1 MKIIINEH
9 QLILLSETYKRDR
22 WDAEYSDE
30 YPKYRKLLISMLK
43 QDVKS
48 WGKAHGSTYL
58 MNDKK
63 EPLFAHRSGS
73 KTLYYD
79 YSLDREMEN
88 SIPHHILS
96 RHLKNAVYDYFNGLF
111 PDLEI
116 KDVSGANIG

>member
-9 QLILLSETYKRDR
+9 QLTLLSETYKRDR
-22 WDAEYSDE
+22 WDAEYADE

-79 YSLDREMEN
+79 YSLDKEIEN
-88 SIPHHILS
+88 SIPYHILS

-116 KDVSGANIG
+116 KEVSGANIG

>member
-22 WDAEYSDE
+22 WDAEYADE

-48 WGKAHGSTYL
+48 WGKAHGLTYL

-63 EPLFAHRSGS
+63 EPLFAYRSGS

-96 RHLKNAVYDYFNGLF
+96 RHLKNAIYDYFNGLF

-116 KDVSGANIG
+116 KEVSGANIA

>member
-96 RHLKNAVYDYFNGLF
+96 RHLKNAIYDYFNGLF

-116 KDVSGANIG
+116 KEVSGANIG

>member
-9 QLILLSETYKRDR
+9 QLTLLSETYKRDR
-22 WDAEYSDE
+22 WDAEYADE

-96 RHLKNAVYDYFNGLF
+96 RHLKNAVYDYFIGLF

>member
-9 QLILLSETYKRDR
+9 QLSLLSETYKRDR
-22 WDAEYSDE
+22 WDSEYADE
-30 YPKYRKLLISMLK
+30 YPKYKKLLIGMLK

-48 WGKAHGSTYL
+48 WGKAHGSIYL
-58 MNDKK
+58 MNDKG

-79 YSLDREMEN
+79 YSLDKELED

-96 RHLKNAVYDYFNGLF
+96 RHLKNAVYDYFSGLF

-116 KDVSGANIG
+116 KDVSGAHIG

>member
-22 WDAEYSDE
+22 WDAEYADE

-79 YSLDREMEN
+79 YSLDKEIEN
-88 SIPHHILS
+88 SIPYHILS

-116 KDVSGANIG
+116 KEVSGANIG